1 MQTMRIERPDDL
13 AQGLEELGL
22 APPRPTVVV
31 AGGACNLSDHDAGLI
46 EPALADLAGAAD
58 RVGAAIVDGG
68 TDAGVMR
75 ILGRARAQGHRFPLV
90 GVVVDSLAAAP
101 GTQPDGEQ
109 ATLEPNH
116 SHAVL
121 VPGADWGDEVP
132 WLVRVADA
140 LAAGAPSMTVLANG
154 GDVAF
159 ADAAAS
165 VKRGRIVLTLDGS
178 GRTADAL
185 AAAARGEPADERAR
199 AVAASG
205 LVHVFDLREDEDG
218 LAAEVERLLARG
230 S

>member
-1 MQTMRIERPDDL
+1 MRTMRIERPDDL

-31 AGGACNLSDHDAGLI
+31 AGGACNLSNDDAGLI

-58 RVGAAIVDGG
+58 RLGAAIVDGG
-68 TDAGVMR
+68 TDAGVMQ
-75 ILGRARAQGHRFPLV
+75 ILGRQRSRGYSFPLV
-90 GVVVDSLAAAP
+90 GVVVDSLAVEP
-101 GTQPDGEQ
+101 GRQPDGEQ
-109 ATLEPNH
+109 AALEPNH

-121 VPGADWGDEVP
+121 VPGEEWGDEVP

-154 GDVAF
+154 GDIAF

-165 VKRGRIVLTLDGS
+165 VNRGRVLLTLDGS
-178 GRTADAL
+178 GRTADAI

-199 AVAASG
+199 AVVASG
-205 LVHVFDLREDEDG
+205 LVHVLDLREDGTG
-218 LAAEVERLLARG
+218 LAAEVERLLG
-230 S
+230 G